1 MNYLENY
8 EIWKSQKLEDPD
20 LIGEMKE
27 IEGND
32 REIKERFVKMLEF
45 GTAGLRGILGVGTNR
60 MNIYTVALATQGM
73 ADYVKQ
79 QYENPSVA
87 IAYDSR
93 IKSDQFARITAR
105 VFAANGVKAYLFR
118 ELMPTPTLSF
128 AVRRLRCSA
137 GIVITASHNP
147 AQYNGYKAYGDD
159 GCQLNPQAAA
169 KVLEL
174 AAKTD
179 IFTGVKKISL
189 EEGLRSGMIE
199 YISDDLVDEYLD
211 RVFALRVSK
220 EPVHKSDLK
229 VVYTP
234 LNGTGNKLVQ
244 RILYRIGVEDIAM
257 VKEQQRPDGNFPTCP
272 YPNPEEKETLRLGI
286 ELCSR
291 LDGDLVLATDPD
303 ADRMGIAV
311 KHHGEYVLPS
321 GNEVGVLML
330 DYIAKQKLA
339 QGTMPKKPIAVKSI
353 VSTPLADV
361 VAKSYG
367 IEMIN
372 VLTGFK
378 YIGEQISILEQ
389 KGEENRFLLGF
400 EESYGYVTG
409 GHVRDKDAVNA
420 SMIICEM
427 AEYYK
432 KQGKT
437 LIDALEEI
445 FRRFGFYAARVKGYT
460 FEGTDGMET
469 MNCIMKQLR
478 ENPPKS
484 FGMYHV
490 LSYADYQTSV
500 RKDLRTGGENALTLP
515 KSNVLEYDLDNN
527 LKVIVRPSGT
537 EPKIKVYLTIVT
549 NDKSQIDEIAK
560 RLFQSTEI
568 LMEQ

>member
-1 MNYLENY
+1 MNYLDTYNL
-8 EIWKSQKLEDPD
+8 WKSKQLEDPD
-20 LIGEMKE
+20 LIAEMVD

-32 REIKERFVKMLEF
+32 YEIKERFVKMLEF

-73 ADYVKQ
+73 ADYINEK
-79 QYENPSVA
+79 YENPSVA

-93 IKSDQFARITAR
+93 IKSDLFARVTAC
-105 VFAANGVKAYLFR
+105 VFAANGVKAYLFK

-128 AVRRLRCSA
+128 AVRQLHCSA

-174 AAKTD
+174 ASKTD
-179 IFTGVKKISL
+179 IFDGVKKISL
-189 EEGLRSGMIE
+189 EQGLRSGMIE
-199 YISDDLVDEYLD
+199 YISDELVDQYLD

-220 EPVHKSDLK
+220 APVQPSHLK

-234 LNGTGNKLVQ
+234 LNGTGNKLVR
-244 RILYRIGVEDIAM
+244 RILGRIGIEDIEI
-257 VKEQQRPDGNFPTCP
+257 VREQERPDGNFPTCP
-272 YPNPEEKETLRLGI
+272 YPNPEEKSTLQLGI
-286 ELCSR
+286 QLCKSI
-291 LDGDLVLATDPD
+291 DGDLVLATDPD
-303 ADRMGIAV
+303 ADRVGIAV
-311 KHHGEYVLPS
+311 NHHGEYILPT

-330 DYIAKQKLA
+330 DYIAKQRIA
-339 QGTMPKKPIAVKSI
+339 QGTMPKNPIAVKSI

-367 IEMIN
+367 IQMIN

-378 YIGEQISILEQ
+378 YIGEQITLLEQ

-400 EESYGYVTG
+400 EESYGYMTG
-409 GHVRDKDAVNA
+409 GHVRDKDAVNGA
-420 SMIICEM
+420 MIICEM

-437 LIDALEEI
+437 LIDALNDI
-445 FRRFGFYAARVKGYT
+445 FSRFGVYAAKVKGYT
-460 FEGTDGMET
+460 FEGTEGMDKMT
-469 MNCIMKQLR
+469 GIMKKLR
-478 ENPPKS
+478 ENPPKD
-484 FGMYHV
+484 FGGYKI
-490 LSYADYQTSV
+490 LCCSDYLISKRRDFRSGGQT
-500 RKDLRTGGENALTLP
+500 DILLP
-515 KSNVLEYDLDNN
+515 TSNVLEYDLENN
-527 LKVIVRPSGT
+527 LKLIVRPSGT

-549 NDKSQIDEIAK
+549 NDKAQVETIEQ
-560 RLFQSTEI
+560 RLISSADL
-568 LMEQ
+568 LMK